1 MAYNKDELEDM
12 HRKKEEQQVE
22 FLLEFLSHTKN
33 YCVCIVDIVGSTQTV
48 MNLSSEKISMYY
60 SIFLNRMARIVK
72 SFGAVIVKN
81 IGDSLLYYFP
91 NTEAGEEAYF
101 RNVFSCC
108 LTMIDKRDEVNMHM
122 RMEDLPDVNY
132 RISSEYGFVVI
143 AKTLTSSVDD
153 IFGPT
158 VNICSKINAIAK
170 PNTFVIGQE
179 LYNRTKSFRE
189 YIFTEIKDRMLNDY
203 TVYLVSKSITS

>member
-1 MAYNKDELEDM
+1 
-12 HRKKEEQQVE
+12 
-22 FLLEFLSHTKN
+22 
-33 YCVCIVDIVGSTQTV
+33 
-48 MNLSSEKISMYY
+48 
-60 SIFLNRMARIVK
+60 
-72 SFGAVIVKN
+72 
-81 IGDSLLYYFP
+81 
-91 NTEAGEEAYF
+91 
-101 RNVFSCC
+101 
-108 LTMIDKRDEVNMHM
+108 MIDKRDEVNMHM